1 VRKLLALTMLL
12 PLTSSCLHTMTATQV
27 RPVAQPQ
34 ERRQDFLLW
43 GLVPLQSFNA
53 TQCPEGISRVD
64 TGMSF
69 ANFLFTTITLGV
81 YWGEKVEVWCADDV
95 RTAQSLPS
103 ATRGFYVVP
112 TQ

>member
-1 VRKLLALTMLL
+1 
-12 PLTSSCLHTMTATQV
+12 
-27 RPVAQPQ
+27 
-34 ERRQDFLLW
+34 
-43 GLVPLQSFNA
+43 
-53 TQCPEGISRVD
+53 
-64 TGMSF
+64 MSF

-81 YWGEKVEVWCADDV
+81 YWGENVEVWCADDV